1 MFDVL
6 TMAAIADELTRTVLD
21 GRVQRIGLVDPLTVA
36 MEVYARGRRRALVA
50 SAGADRPRIHLAARL
65 PSIDPALITP
75 LGLQLRKFVRGGVIV
90 GIEQQPLERVV
101 RLSIAKRL
109 GPHNGDARPS
119 AATTTTRAP
128 DGDDAV
134 PWLGEDLPSGLSDGS
149 DLASDPL
156 AAGDEDDEDGDPEGE
171 SDATFVHFVVE
182 VMGRHSNLILLDDE
196 GLVKESAKHV
206 SPRMSRVRP
215 IRPKTPYTPPPP
227 QERPDPRR
235 LTGPIA
241 AALLATQAPSAT
253 VVNVLVRQLRAI
265 SPAMAREIVYRT
277 TSAITATVADL
288 GPDDPG
294 TLARET
300 RALLEPMLTD
310 AWAPV
315 VYRRD
320 DIPVAYAPVPMA
332 HMAVIARAES
342 VPSIS
347 RATELVEVDPNDGDA
362 TTVTHTQRRAR
373 LIAAIDAAAKRIDQ
387 RIASLE
393 AQEAKAVEAEHHRLA
408 GEMIY
413 AYLWQIK
420 PGDAVLEVDG
430 ASITL
435 DPGLSGKEN
444 AQSYFSRYQKARGA
458 SRAIPELMGRA
469 QTEAAYLDQARTQVT
484 QASSFADLEALAAEW
499 EAHGGTPVA
508 EPGRK
513 PGKSARAATRRPKAV
528 LTIDGHAIFVGR
540 SGRDNDA
547 VTFDLAG
554 PDDTWL
560 HARGVPGSHVIVRW
574 RQQGQDED
582 ERTIGAAAA
591 LAAYYSSARTS
602 ATVEVDATRRRH
614 VRKIKGSGPGMVT
627 YRNEYTVSVRPASE
641 RDLEPAP
648 AKAESVD

>member
-6 TMAAIADELTRTVLD
+6 TMAAIADELSRTVLD

-36 MEVYARGRRRALVA
+36 MEIYARGRRHALVA
-50 SAGADRPRIHLAARL
+50 SAGADRPRIHLVERL
-65 PSIDPALITP
+65 PSLDPALITP

-109 GPHNGDARPS
+109 TPHNDEPRP
-119 AATTTTRAP
+119 RA
-128 DGDDAV
+128 GGNERTGVAGSQTANEIENAV
-134 PWLGEDLPSGLSDGS
+134 PGHDSDGS
-149 DLASDPL
+149 DRS
-156 AAGDEDDEDGDPEGE
+156 GWEDEGQDDDSEGE
-171 SDATFVHFVVE
+171 SDATFVHLVVE

-241 AALLATQAPSAT
+241 AALLETQAPSAT

-265 SPAMAREIVYRT
+265 SPAMAREIVFRT
-277 TSAITATVADL
+277 TGAITATVADL
-288 GPDDPG
+288 GADDAA

-320 DIPVAYAPVPMA
+320 DLPVEYAPVPMA
-332 HMAVIARAES
+332 HLAASADPVPT
-342 VPSIS
+342 PSIS
-347 RATELVEVDPNDGDA
+347 RAAELVEVDPGGDDAA
-362 TTVTHTQRRAR
+362 TMTHAQRRAR
-373 LIAAIDAAAKRIDQ
+373 LTAAIDAAAKRIDQ

-393 AQEAKAVEAEHHRLA
+393 AQEAKSVEAEHHRIA
-408 GEMIY
+408 GETIY
-413 AYLWQIK
+413 AYLWQLK
-420 PGDAVLEVDG
+420 PGDTTLEVDG
-430 ASITL
+430 TTIAL

-444 AQSYFSRYQKARGA
+444 AQAYFQRYQKARGA
-458 SRAIPELMGRA
+458 SRAIPELMEKA
-469 QTEAAYLDQARTQVT
+469 QTEAAYLDQARTQVA

-513 PGKSARAATRRPKAV
+513 PGKSSRATKRPKAV

-574 RQQGQDED
+574 RQQGQAED
-582 ERTIGAAAA
+582 ERTIGAAAS

-614 VRKIKGSGPGMVT
+614 VRRIKGAGPGMVT

-641 RDLEPAP
+641 RELEPPDSAAP
-648 AKAESVD
+648 VATVGD

>member
-6 TMAAIADELTRTVLD
+6 TMAAVADELTRTVLD

-36 MEVYARGRRRALVA
+36 MEVYARGRRHALVA
-50 SAGADRPRIHLAARL
+50 SADADRPRVHLAARL

-109 GPHNGDARPS
+109 GGHNGESRPS
-119 AATTTTRAP
+119 SAHTTP
-128 DGDDAV
+128 
-134 PWLGEDLPSGLSDGS
+134 EDLPPWTTSTGVPGPADDAGW
-149 DLASDPL
+149 DPDQVE
-156 AAGDEDDEDGDPEGE
+156 GDDDDEDSDLEGE
-171 SDATFVHFVVE
+171 SDATFVHLVVE
-182 VMGRHSNLILLDDE
+182 VMGRHSNLILVDDD
-196 GLVKESAKHV
+196 GLVKEAAKHV

-235 LTGPIA
+235 LTAPIA
-241 AALLATQAPSAT
+241 AALLAAQAPSAT
-253 VVNVLVRQLRAI
+253 VVNVLVRQLRAM
-265 SPAMAREIVYRT
+265 SPSMAREITYRT
-277 TSAITATVADL
+277 TGSVSSTLSDL
-288 GPDDPG
+288 GPDAAA

-310 AWAPV
+310 AWSPV

-320 DIPVAYAPVPMA
+320 VVPVAYAPVPMVHLA
-332 HMAVIARAES
+332 LGATAEQ

-347 RATELVEVDPNDGDA
+347 RAAELVEVDADAGDVTTA
-362 TTVTHTQRRAR
+362 THSQRRGR
-373 LIAAIDAAAKRIDQ
+373 LIAAIGAAAKRVDQ
-387 RIASLE
+387 RIAALE
-393 AQEAKAVEAEHHRLA
+393 AQEAKSVEAEHLRQA
-408 GEMIY
+408 GETIY
-413 AYLWQIK
+413 AYLWQVK
-420 PGDAVLEVDG
+420 PGDTTLVVDG
-430 ASITL
+430 QTIDL
-435 DPGLSGKEN
+435 QPGLSGKEN
-444 AQSYFSRYQKARGA
+444 AQAYFQRYQKARGA
-458 SRAIPELMGRA
+458 SRAIPELLTRA
-469 QTEAAYLDQARTQVT
+469 QTEASYLDQIRTHVT
-484 QASSFADLEALAAEW
+484 QASTFAELEALAAEW
-499 EAHGGTPVA
+499 EAHGGAPVA

-513 PGKSARAATRRPKAV
+513 PGKVARVSTRRPKAV

-540 SGRDNDA
+540 SGRENEA

-574 RQQGQDED
+574 RQQGQEED
-582 ERTIGAAAA
+582 PRTIEAAAA

-614 VRKIKGSGPGMVT
+614 VRKIKGAGPGMVT

-641 RDLEPAP
+641 RELDPAAP
-648 AKAESVD
+648 KAAAG